1 MDAEVLPRAV
11 SVESALALRATRA
24 GDGDLV
30 RSWRNAPHVAR
41 YMYTDQW
48 ISPEAHAAWFERAL
62 ADPTRRYWI
71 IVADGA
77 DIGLANLYDVQGAH
91 RRCSWAFYI
100 GAPEIRGKGI
110 GTFVEYS
117 VLSYVFDRL
126 GLAKLCC
133 EVLAQNE
140 PVWRMHEKYGFAI
153 EGRYRRHICKGGVF
167 HDVIALAMLAEDWA
181 RVKPAMRQKLVDRG
195 LAIDF

>member
-11 SVESALALRATRA
+11 SVESALALRATHA
-24 GDGDLV
+24 GDRDLV

-77 DIGLANLYDVQGAH
+77 DIGLANLYDLQGAH

-133 EVLAQNE
+133 EVLAENE